1 MLMKI
6 IESKKRFI
14 AGAACP
20 NCKTADTLRLWQ
32 HQEFDINDRL
42 IYETEIVECV
52 ECLHTQ
58 TQVIKETAPAVVT
71 EQLIGQFKLD

>member
-1 MLMKI
+1 MNI

-20 NCKTADTLRLWQ
+20 NCKALDTLRLWQ
-32 HQEFDINDRL
+32 HQEFDINHRL

-58 TQVIKETAPAVVT
+58 TQVIKDTPESVSPN
-71 EQLIGQFKLD
+71 QLIGQFKLD